1 MKKQTI
7 AEKSSGMKKMSI
19 SFGTL
24 AAVVMAI
31 GLASFTSEKNK
42 HWASIRLAFDGDPT
56 NQTQVNDES
65 LWKEITPG
73 FSCNSSV
80 KACTMYVPEANL
92 TGSSPRHLDDSKVTL
107 TSTGN
112 ATNGFRP
119 LPQAGKIDSI
129 QNRP

>member
-7 AEKSSGMKKMSI
+7 AGKINGMKKMSI
-19 SFGTL
+19 SFATL

-65 LWKEITPG
+65 RWKEITPT
-73 FSCNSSV
+73 FTCNADE
-80 KACTMYVPEANL
+80 KACTMYVPDVNL
-92 TGSSPRHLDDSKVTL
+92 TGSSPRYLDNSKVTISSTPTL
-107 TSTGN
+107 T
-112 ATNGFRP
+112 GFVP
-119 LPQAGKIDSI
+119 DLVSGIDSV